1 MPLAVDKVAAFG
13 SSTGLIPN
21 PSASQKPSLMGLLQ
35 RTKID
40 TAGMVGVASQFQNFA
55 SIGVLEGD
63 DLQAL
68 LPFGPNRISL
78 LASL

>member
-1 MPLAVDKVAAFG
+1 
-13 SSTGLIPN
+13 
-21 PSASQKPSLMGLLQ
+21 MGLLQ